1 MFQGEKHHGRVIFNI
16 FEGII
21 KFNTHKIINFFQ
33 NFKFVYSLTK
43 KFYWLYL
50 KDSTYKFCI
59 NANPDS
65 YLFEKMEKMKIKIT
79 LENYSDLKDMDL
91 YEKDNLKKDDI
102 FEIDN
107 SLAKVHSKVIDIMR
121 TQNYQLSRED
131 EFTNKQI
138 TNSKVLMYLTIIQII
153 LIVFFTI
160 CQILSLK
167 KMFIKLIKWDSNYKN
182 MFNIVKYYK
191 LELYRYL
198 QIIW

>member
-1 MFQGEKHHGRVIFNI
+1 
-16 FEGII
+16 
-21 KFNTHKIINFFQ
+21 
-33 NFKFVYSLTK
+33 
-43 KFYWLYL
+43 LYL

-167 KMFIKLIKWDSNYKN
+167 KMFIKLIK
-182 MFNIVKYYK
+182 
-191 LELYRYL
+191 
-198 QIIW
+198 